1 MKSLLFRLSLAAL
14 LLASAG
20 TGAFAFMKEGYGSG
34 ECKDCHSLT
43 REEAGKLLAGIVDNV
58 LNVEESPVQGLWVV
72 DIVKGGRKI
81 PIYIDY
87 SKKYVLSGQVLHL
100 GTKADLTAER
110 MRKLNEVKADFSR
123 IPLEDALVVGNPS
136 AKRKVVVF
144 SDPDCHYCAMLHGEL
159 KTVIEKKPDVAFF
172 VKLYSRNNDPAS
184 MEKAK
189 SIICAKS
196 LALLE
201 GAYAGK
207 PLPPAA
213 CRTDAPG
220 QTLKLA
226 GQLNIQGTPALVLPD
241 GRVMTGYRKADALM
255 ELLAESAPSGAGG
268 GRKEE
273 SSR

>member
-14 LLASAG
+14 LLASTG
-20 TGAFAFMKEGYGSG
+20 TGAFAFMKEGCASR
-34 ECKDCHSLT
+34 ECRECHSLT

-72 DIVKGGRKI
+72 DIAKGGRKI

-87 SKKYVLSGQVLHL
+87 SKKYVLSAQVLRL
-100 GTKADLTAER
+100 STKEDITAER
-110 MRKLNEVKADFSR
+110 VRKLNEVKADFSR
-123 IPLEDALVVGNPS
+123 IPLEDALVVGKPS
-136 AKRKVVVF
+136 AKQKVVVF
-144 SDPDCHYCAMLHGEL
+144 SDPDCHFCARLHGEL
-159 KTVIEKKPDVAFF
+159 KTVTEKKPDVAFF
-172 VKLYSRNNDPAS
+172 VKLYSRNNNPAT

-201 GAYAGK
+201 SAYAGK

-213 CRTDAPG
+213 CRTDAPDE
-220 QTLKLA
+220 TLKLA

-241 GRVMTGYRKADALM
+241 GRVMTGYRNAESLV
-255 ELLAESAPSGAGG
+255 ELLAEPAPSGTGG
-268 GRKEE
+268 GKKEG